1 MGYVQTDH
9 DLNFNF
15 DIVDYSDFLN
25 IPVPTP
31 PPLPP
36 PLVKVTDFDSMPM
49 EVCDKLC
56 ESFSWQLLKLKVIT
70 WTWLQMRCDSR
81 LS

>member
-49 EVCDKLC
+49 EVCDKFG
-56 ESFSWQLLKLKVIT
+56 ESFS
-70 WTWLQMRCDSR
+70 
-81 LS
+81 